1 MSPEKEL
8 HHVFWTGG
16 WDSTFRLLELIIE
29 QKKTVQPHY
38 IVSGKRPSIGE
49 EMKSMSR
56 LRDEI
61 RSTYPEESKR
71 ILPVRFV
78 DIEEVTKDP
87 EIYEARFE
95 LRKKDPIGSQYAFLA
110 SYCKNDMNAPIDLCI
125 EALPEKDEEWS
136 CFEYLRSGFSLETK
150 GMPDIKRRH
159 LKHAKTVFQHFSMP
173 YLAITKETM
182 IKKAEKMGWG
192 ELLSHTWF
200 CYNPVHLPFAG
211 TVPCG
216 RCFTCKFAIR
226 HGMSWRVPVMSRIFS
241 RIYQLKKRLAPN

>member
-1 MSPEKEL
+1 
-8 HHVFWTGG
+8 
-16 WDSTFRLLELIIE
+16 
-29 QKKTVQPHY
+29 
-38 IVSGKRPSIGE
+38 
-49 EMKSMSR
+49 MKSMSR

-110 SYCKNDMNAPIDLCI
+110 SYCKHDAKIPIDLCI
-125 EALPEKDEEWS
+125 ESLPDPDEGWSCAEYLKTGFSMDIHSLPETEQNH
-136 CFEYLRSGFSLETK
+136 LR
-150 GMPDIKRRH
+150 
-159 LKHAKTVFQHFSMP
+159 HAETVFRNFSMP
-173 YLAITKETM
+173 YMITRTGKTEM
-182 IKKAEKMGWG
+182 MNKAEKMGWTQ
-192 ELLSHTWF
+192 LLSKTWF
-200 CYNPVHLPFAG
+200 CYNPMHLPIYG

-216 RCFTCKFAIR
+216 HCFTCKFAIR